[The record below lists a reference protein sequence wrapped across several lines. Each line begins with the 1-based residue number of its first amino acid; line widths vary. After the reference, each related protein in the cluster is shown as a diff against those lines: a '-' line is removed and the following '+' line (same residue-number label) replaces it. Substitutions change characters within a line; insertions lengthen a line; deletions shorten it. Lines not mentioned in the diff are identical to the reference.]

1 MSELRLMDKRVTLVR
16 DGIAA
21 APLEGLVAA
30 DDYRATQP
38 RRCAVGRTPVQ
49 NAADAAAP
57 MISELLFGEAFDLLF
72 EQDGF
77 AFGQG
82 RRDGYVGFV
91 ALSALGPAGE
101 GPTHRVSAL
110 STLAFASADIKA
122 PAPVIVPQNSLLR
135 VVRHEGRFA
144 EVQGLGFVIEAH
156 LAPIGVF
163 DRDPAGVAMAYLGAP
178 YLWGGRT
185 VAGLDCS
192 GLVQQALTA
201 CGRFA
206 PRDSDQQQ
214 AACGAIAK
222 EDLRRGDL
230 VFWPGHV
237 AIMIDEARI
246 IHANGFHMQTAIE
259 PLSEALTRIETP
271 AAFRRPA

>member
-1 MSELRLMDKRVTLVR
+1 MDKRLTLAR
-16 DGIAA
+16 DGVAA
-21 APLEGLVAA
+21 ATLEGLVAA
-30 DDYRATQP
+30 DDYRPVQP
-38 RRCAVGRTPVQ
+38 RRGAVGRAMVH
-49 NAADAAAP
+49 NAADPGAP
-57 MISELLFGEAFDLLF
+57 MISELLFGEAFDVLF

-91 ALSALGPAGE
+91 AADALGPAGE

-110 STLAFASADIKA
+110 STLAFSSADIKA
-122 PAPVIVPQNSLLR
+122 PGPSILPQNSLVR

-144 EVQGLGFVIEAH
+144 AVEGLGFVIEAH
-156 LAPIGVF
+156 LALIGVF
-163 DRDPAGVAMAYLGAP
+163 DRDLAGVALAYLGAP

-192 GLVQQALTA
+192 GLVQQAMTA

-206 PRDSDQQQ
+206 PRDSDQQRDAYGEIGQ
-214 AACGAIAK
+214 G
-222 EDLRRGDL
+222 DLTRGDL

-237 AIMIDEARI
+237 AIMIDETRI
-246 IHANGFHMQTAIE
+246 IHANAFHMQTAIE
-259 PLSEALTRIETP
+259 PLAEALARIDQP
-271 AAFRRPA
+271 ATYRRPA

>member
-1 MSELRLMDKRVTLVR
+1 MDKRVTLVR
-16 DGIAA
+16 DGVAA
-21 APLEGLVAA
+21 AALEGLVAA
-30 DDYRATQP
+30 DEYRPAQP
-38 RRCAVGRTPVQ
+38 RRCAVGRAMVR
-49 NAADAAAP
+49 NAADPAAP
-57 MISELLFGEAFDLLF
+57 MISELLFGEAFDVLF

-91 ALSALGPAGE
+91 DQAVLGPAGD

-110 STLAFASADIKA
+110 STLAFSRADIKA
-122 PAPVIVPQNSLLR
+122 PAPTILAQNSLVR
-135 VVRHEGRFA
+135 VLRHEGRFA

-156 LAPIGVF
+156 LALIGVF
-163 DRDPAGVAMAYLGAP
+163 DRDLAGVAMAYLGAP

-192 GLVQQALTA
+192 GLVQQAMTA

-206 PRDSDQQQ
+206 PRDSDQQCD
-214 AACGAIAK
+214 AYGEIGF
-222 EDLRRGDL
+222 ENLRRGDL
-230 VFWPGHV
+230 AFWPGHV
-237 AIMIDEARI
+237 AILIDGERI
-246 IHANGFHMQTAIE
+246 VHANGYHMQTAIE
-259 PLSEALTRIETP
+259 PLAEALERIETP

>member
-1 MSELRLMDKRVTLVR
+1 MDKRVTLIR

-21 APLEGLVAA
+21 ISLEGLVAA
-30 DDYRATQP
+30 DEYRALSP
-38 RRCAVGRTPVQ
+38 RRCATGRTLVR
-49 NAADAAAP
+49 NAASRGAP
-57 MISELLFGEAFDLLF
+57 MISELLFGEAFDVLF

-91 ALSALGPAGE
+91 DLAALRPAGE
-101 GPTHRVSAL
+101 PPTHRVSAL
-110 STLAFASADIKA
+110 STLAFSRPDIKA
-122 PAPVIVPQNSLLR
+122 PEPAIAPQNSLLR
-135 VVRHEGRFA
+135 VIGREGRFV
-144 EVQGLGFVIEAH
+144 EVEGLGFVIEAH
-156 LAPIGVF
+156 LALVGVH
-163 DRDPAGVAMAYLGAP
+163 DRDPAGVALSYLGAP

-214 AACGAIAK
+214 AAYPEIGQ
-222 EDLRRGDL
+222 DQLRRGDL

-237 AIMIDEARI
+237 AMMIDEARI
-246 IHANGFHMQTAIE
+246 VHANGFHMQTAIE
-259 PLSEALTRIETP
+259 PLSEALARIETP

>member
-1 MSELRLMDKRVTLVR
+1 MDKRVTLIR
-16 DGIAA
+16 DGVAA
-21 APLEGLVAA
+21 LHLEGLVAA
-30 DDYRATQP
+30 DSYRATTP
-38 RRCAVGRTPVQ
+38 RRGAVGRAMVRS
-49 NAADAAAP
+49 AAAPAAP
-57 MISELLFGEAFDLLF
+57 MISELLFGEAFDVLF

-77 AFGQG
+77 AFGQS

-91 ALSALGPAGE
+91 AADALGPAGA

-110 STLAFASADIKA
+110 STLAFAQADIKT
-122 PAPVIVPQNSLLR
+122 PGPTILPQNSLVR
-135 VVRHEGRFA
+135 VIGHEGRFA
-144 EVQGLGFVIEAH
+144 QIEGLGFVIEAH
-156 LAPIGVF
+156 LALIGVF
-163 DRDPAGVAMAYLGAP
+163 DRDPAGVACAYLGAP

-206 PRDSDQQQ
+206 PRDSDQQRD
-214 AACGAIAK
+214 ACSEIDQG
-222 EDLRRGDL
+222 DLARGDL

-237 AIMIDEARI
+237 AIMIDETRI
-246 IHANGFHMQTAIE
+246 IHANAHHMQTAIE
-259 PLSEALTRIETP
+259 PLAEALARIETP

>member
-1 MSELRLMDKRVTLVR
+1 MDTRITLIR
-16 DGIAA
+16 DGVAA
-21 APLEGLVAA
+21 ATLEGLVAA
-30 DDYRATQP
+30 DEYRP
-38 RRCAVGRTPVQ
+38 VRTTRARVVRASVH
-49 NAADAAAP
+49 NAAAATAP
-57 MISELLFGEAFDLLF
+57 MVSELLFGEAFDVLF

-91 ALSALGPAGE
+91 DLAALGPAGD

-110 STLAFASADIKA
+110 STLAFSRPDIKA
-122 PAPVIVPQNSLLR
+122 PLPHGLPQNSLVR
-135 VVRHEGRFA
+135 VVGHEGRFA
-144 EVQGLGFVIEAH
+144 HVEGLGFIIEAH
-156 LAPIGVF
+156 LALIGVF
-163 DRDPAGVAMAYLGAP
+163 DRDAAGVACAYLGAP

-206 PRDSDQQQ
+206 PRDSDQQ
-214 AACGAIAK
+214 ADAYGEIGGR
-222 EDLRRGDL
+222 DLQRGDL

-237 AIMIDEARI
+237 AIMIDEHRI
-246 IHANGFHMQTAIE
+246 IHANAHHMQTAIE
-259 PLSEALTRIETP
+259 PLAEALERIDQP
-271 AAFRRPA
+271 ATYRRP